1 LIHSIIDHIFKLKR
15 SKNTYKFIDHWT
27 IQLTEKKANSFYL
40 EISTLIKGL
49 GRSEDSHFPGAKVV
63 IDQFDPEPFDRF
75 FLQALVLE
83 G

>member
-1 LIHSIIDHIFKLKR
+1 MQNKKSRIIR
-15 SKNTYKFIDHWT
+15 QEQRVN
-27 IQLTEKKANSFYL
+27 YL

-49 GRSEDSHFPGAKVV
+49 RRSEDSHFPGAKVV

-75 FLQALVLE
+75 FLEALVLE